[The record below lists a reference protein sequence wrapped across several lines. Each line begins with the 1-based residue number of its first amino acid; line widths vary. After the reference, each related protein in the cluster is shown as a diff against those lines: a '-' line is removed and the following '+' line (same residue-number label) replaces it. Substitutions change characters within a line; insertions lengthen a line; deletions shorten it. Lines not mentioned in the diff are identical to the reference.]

1 MSIGVP
7 FDVIMHTTLRDLSLY
22 DEAHERKLKEDDYM
36 NYIAGEYVFDALM
49 VALGNMFSKKGTPIK
64 SFTDVRKQP
73 VLSEVIEHEEVV
85 DEQTAYEKYRVQRM
99 IDKLNWDLAKIY
111 ESKGE

>member
-1 MSIGVP
+1 
-7 FDVIMHTTLRDLSLY
+7 
-22 DEAHERKLKEDDYM
+22 M

-49 VALGNMFSKKGTPIK
+49 AAFSNMFSKKGAKPKTFSDIRKNPI
-64 SFTDVRKQP
+64 
-73 VLSEVIEHEEVV
+73 LSNITEEEV
-85 DEQTAYEKYRVQRM
+85 DEKTAYDNYRAQRM